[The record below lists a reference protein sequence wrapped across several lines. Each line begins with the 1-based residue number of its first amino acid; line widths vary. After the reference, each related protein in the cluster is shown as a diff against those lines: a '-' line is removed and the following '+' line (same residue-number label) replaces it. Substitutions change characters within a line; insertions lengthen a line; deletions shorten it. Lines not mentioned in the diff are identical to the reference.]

1 MQGSIRQ
8 LKELSSQMHLEP
20 DGELDCQPVIGG
32 KQLEGIPI
40 SEAIAPGGRRV
51 KLLKTLLTSACER
64 DCYYCPFRA
73 GRDMRRATFK
83 PNEMAKTFVALEKGG
98 AVEGLFLSSG
108 ITGGGMRTQD
118 KLLDTA
124 EILRSRYNYTGY
136 LHLKIMPGSEKDQVL
151 RAMQLASR
159 LSINLEAP
167 NSERLSKLAPH
178 KQFTEELLRPLKW
191 AEEIRRT
198 LPAHLGWNGRWPSTT
213 TQFVVGAAGESDLEL
228 LQTAER
234 LYTHASLQRAYFSA
248 FRPIVDTPLEN
259 LPAEDKRRE
268 HRLYQSS
275 FLIRDYG
282 FGLEDMPFTQR
293 GNLPLDLDPKT
304 AWAQQNLAEQP
315 IELNAASRQRLM
327 RIPGIGPKRAAQII
341 QARRQNKLR
350 EPADLHRLGIQV
362 QRVAPYILL
371 DGRRPAFQP
380 ALL

>member
-1 MQGSIRQ
+1 
-8 LKELSSQMHLEP
+8 MHLES
-20 DGELDCQPVIGG
+20 DGEQDCQPVIGG

-40 SEAIAPGGRRV
+40 SEAVAPGGRRV

-83 PNEMAKTFVALEKGG
+83 PDEMAKTFVALEKGG

-108 ITGGGMRTQD
+108 ITGGGVRTQD

-124 EILRSRYNYTGY
+124 DILRNRYGYKGY

-159 LSINLEAP
+159 LSVNLEAP
-167 NSERLSKLAPH
+167 NTERLSKLAPH
-178 KQFTEELLRPLKW
+178 KQFTEELVQPLKW
-191 AEEIRRT
+191 AEQIRQT
-198 LPAHLGWNGRWPSTT
+198 QPAYQTWNGRWPSTT

-228 LQTAER
+228 LQTAEY
-234 LYTHASLQRAYFSA
+234 LYTRASLQRAYFSA
-248 FRPIVDTPLEN
+248 FRPISDTPLEH

-282 FGLEDMPFTQR
+282 FELEDMPFSQG
-293 GNLPLDLDPKT
+293 GNLPLTIDPKT
-304 AWAQQNLAEQP
+304 AWAQANLAQDP
-315 IELNAASRQRLM
+315 VELNRASRKRLM

-341 QARRQNKLR
+341 QARYQNKLR
-350 EPADLHRLGIQV
+350 ESGDLRRLGIQV
-362 QRVAPYILL
+362 QRAAPYILL
-371 DGRRPAFQP
+371 DGSRPAFQP
-380 ALL
+380 ALF